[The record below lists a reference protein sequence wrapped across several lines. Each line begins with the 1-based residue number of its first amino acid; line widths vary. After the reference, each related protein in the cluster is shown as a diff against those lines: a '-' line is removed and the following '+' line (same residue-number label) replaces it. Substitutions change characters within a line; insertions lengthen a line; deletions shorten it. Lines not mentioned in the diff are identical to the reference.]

1 MEPGALSDWR
11 SSSSTPTLVRVS
23 QGQPMDVRL
32 GVLTQAPRDGA
43 MELAVTSVRE
53 GSAGMHEVVP
63 KIGDPPGLAAMLETA
78 VGVDLA
84 EAAP

>member
-1 MEPGALSDWR
+1 
-11 SSSSTPTLVRVS
+11 
-23 QGQPMDVRL
+23 
-32 GVLTQAPRDGA
+32 